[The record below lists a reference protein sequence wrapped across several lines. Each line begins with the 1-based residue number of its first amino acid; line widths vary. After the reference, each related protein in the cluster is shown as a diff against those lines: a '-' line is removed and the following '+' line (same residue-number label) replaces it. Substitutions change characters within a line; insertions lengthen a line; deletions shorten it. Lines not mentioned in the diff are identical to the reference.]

1 MNKSMM
7 TGLVAG
13 IGIAAAGGVVGLT
26 LMNGGSSEDE
36 AVVAIEAAEPAAAA
50 VPAAAAPAPAP
61 AVAAAPRAQSQ
72 PAQPAP
78 AAEECWEEQVVVQ
91 AEARDDKRIAGTAA
105 GALIGGALGDRL
117 GDGDDLVTAAGAAAG
132 AYLGRRAQGEYQE
145 NQTAVTTEVR
155 CAPAGSR

>member
-26 LMNGGSSEDE
+26 LMNGSSSVDE
-36 AVVAIEAAEPAAAA
+36 EVAAMETAEPAVVAAPAAA
-50 VPAAAAPAPAP
+50 APAP
-61 AVAAAPRAQSQ
+61 AVAAAPRTQSQ
-72 PAQPAP
+72 PAPAQPV
-78 AAEECWEEQVVVQ
+78 EECWEEEVVVQ
-91 AEARDDKRIAGTAA
+91 AEARDEKRIAGTAA